1 MRRKIELIE
10 LIRQNSNETVDSY
23 SRYLLLF
30 FKLFLTV
37 MYITTYNY
45 VWSVLVVL
53 FLRIDYTSVLLLAAK
68 FLSGLYLSGQID
80 ICKKTKI
87 VKQTFNKQKEIFRM

>member
-45 VWSVLVVL
+45 V
-53 FLRIDYTSVLLLAAK
+53 TSVLLLAAK

-80 ICKKTKI
+80 ICKKNKI
-87 VKQTFNKQKEIFRM
+87 VKQTFNKQREIFRM

>member
-37 MYITTYNY
+37 MYIITYNY
-45 VWSVLVVL
+45 V
-53 FLRIDYTSVLLLAAK
+53 TSVLLLAAK

-80 ICKKTKI
+80 ICKKNKI
-87 VKQTFNKQKEIFRM
+87 VKQTFNKQREILRM